1 MADTQSKVETVTGV
15 TFSEA
20 SFSFDKDTGRL
31 SGVKEK
37 TANNTFKPVNPI
49 SNDFTKVINS
59 DQARNAYNIAEYGG
73 KKSSYIQ
80 GEYDVPKLDQEELVS
95 KYNKDLKSFNNASF
109 VASTDNYRS
118 GRNLADNQGYIQ
130 DKTYQAG
137 FQSELDDDGYGSGK
151 KTLSV
156 VLAYPLDINPT
167 QDHMKIS
174 RYRYLRTDTNLSK
187 PGNRLV
193 KKDGAITRSSQKG
206 DSTLGGQPLGSIF
219 LPMPKVTDVNGVA
232 WGKSEL
238 NASGLLAMNSAN
250 IADQILSLNG
260 RTPSGAQVNRAQEI
274 AQRESYKQNKEGTSG
289 GGVGVV
295 QAAGNQV
302 NTTIASLL
310 TGQEL
315 DQDTYLARKG
325 GHVLNPNAEMLF
337 QGPSI
342 RDFSFSFTMVARS
355 QKEGDEIRKIIRF
368 LKMGMAPKFRNTTF
382 IANPDVFQLEYKSMS
397 PDADTDENNLLKT
410 VNQFSPGG
418 LALTNI
424 SVDYAPSGY
433 WSAYRDSQPVALKM
447 ALDFTELRPLFQGD
461 QDITPED
468 SVGL

>member
-20 SFSFDKDTGRL
+20 SFSFDKTTGNL
-31 SGVKEK
+31 SGVREK
-37 TANNTFKPVNPI
+37 TSNNTFKPVNPI
-49 SNDFTKVINS
+49 SNDFTTVLES
-59 DQARNAYNIAEYGG
+59 DQALNAYNISKFKGV
-73 KKSSYIQ
+73 KTSYLPE
-80 GEYDVPKLDQEELVS
+80 GTEVPTLNQEELVQ
-95 KYNKDLKSFNNASF
+95 KYNSDLKAFNNASF
-109 VASTDNYRS
+109 VATTDNYRS

-137 FQSELDDDGYGSGK
+137 FQNELDDGAKGSGK

-156 VLAYPLDINPT
+156 VHAYPLDINPT

-174 RYRYLRTDTNLSK
+174 RYRYLRADTNLSK
-187 PGNRLV
+187 PGNRLA
-193 KKDGAITRSSQKG
+193 KRDGAVVRTDEKG
-206 DSTLGGQPLGSIF
+206 DSTLGGQPLGSLF

-250 IADQILSLNG
+250 IADQIFSLNG
-260 RTPSGAQVNRAQEI
+260 RTPSTSQVNRAQEI
-274 AQRESYKQNKEGTSG
+274 AQREAYKQNKEGTSG
-289 GGVGVV
+289 GGVGVAK
-295 QAAGNQV
+295 AAVNQV

-342 RDFSFSFTMVARS
+342 RDFNFSFTMVARS

-368 LKMGMAPKFRNTTF
+368 LKLGMAPKFRNTAF
-382 IANPDVFQLEYKSMS
+382 LANPDVFELQYKNGTGKN
-397 PDADTDENNLLKT
+397 DIIKT
-410 VNQFSPGG
+410 VNRFSPGG
-418 LALTNI
+418 LALTTMA
-424 SVDYAPSGY
+424 VDYAPDGY
-433 WSAYRDSQPVALKM
+433 WAAYRDSQPVAVKM
-447 ALDFTELRPLFQGD
+447 DLSFTELRPIYESD
-461 QDITPED
+461 QDGTPED
-468 SVGL
+468 SVGY

>member
-20 SFSFDKDTGRL
+20 SFSFDKTTGNL
-31 SGVKEK
+31 SGVREK
-37 TANNTFKPVNPI
+37 TSNNTFKPVNPL
-49 SNDFTKVINS
+49 SNDFTTVVAS
-59 DQARNAYNIAEYGG
+59 DQALNAYNIATYKGI
-73 KKSSYIQ
+73 KTSYLPE
-80 GEYDVPKLDQEELVS
+80 GTEVPTLPQEQLVQ
-95 KYNKDLKSFNNASF
+95 KYNSDLKAFNNASF
-109 VASTDNYRS
+109 VATTDNYRS
-118 GRNLADNQGYIQ
+118 GRNIADNQGYIQ

-137 FQSELDDDGYGSGK
+137 FQSELDDGGYGSGK

-174 RYRYLRTDTNLSK
+174 RYRYLRSDTNLSK

-193 KKDGAITRSSQKG
+193 KENGVIKNSSQKG

-260 RTPSGAQVNRAQEI
+260 RTPSGSQVNRAQEKE
-274 AQRESYKQNKEGTSG
+274 QREIYKQNKEGTSG
-289 GGVGVV
+289 GGVGLF

-302 NTTIASLL
+302 NTTIASLI

-368 LKMGMAPKFRNTTF
+368 LKLGMAPKFRNTAF
-382 IANPDVFQLEYKSMS
+382 LANPDVFELQYKNGTGGEE
-397 PDADTDENNLLKT
+397 DILKT
-410 VNQFSPGG
+410 VNRFSPGG
-418 LALTNI
+418 LALTTMA
-424 SVDYAPSGY
+424 VDYAPDGY
-433 WSAYRDSQPVALKM
+433 WAAYRDSQPVAVKM
-447 ALDFTELRPLFQGD
+447 DLSFTELRPIYESD
-461 QDITPED
+461 QAGTPED
-468 SVGL
+468 SVGY